1 MGLVGTLREIEKT
14 SPEEL
19 NRYSP
24 NRPVMVDGSLSELVT
39 QALNVAYTK
48 KDFTSGKPY
57 YGHENATGNPPPG
70 AGNIPDILNPDTP
83 RQDPAI
89 VKPSLEGMQ
98 QMSQAPIAAAALVL
112 EEAINAQAN
121 DGDSFTRSLQD
132 DPLLVYAIPQDNM
145 VPEEMNSN
153 IEMLGDSGAVD
164 PANFVFV
171 YTDKNDTVGSID
183 YRCVDLNQKVKD
195 YEAKGARVY
204 QSLESFFADY
214 DNLRRK

>member
-48 KDFTSGKPY
+48 KDMTSGQSY

-70 AGNIPDILNPDTP
+70 AGNIPNILNPDTP
-83 RQDPAI
+83 RQDPEM

-98 QMSQAPIAAAALVL
+98 QMQQGQIAVAAEIL
-112 EEAINAQAN
+112 EEAINVH
-121 DGDSFTRSLQD
+121 DGACHTVEDK
-132 DPLLVYAIPQDNM
+132 PLLVYAIPEDGK
-145 VPEEMNSN
+145 VSEEMNAN
-153 IEMLGDSGAVD
+153 IDMYGESGAVHPSD
-164 PANFVFV
+164 FVFV
-171 YTDKNDTVGSID
+171 FTDKNDTVGSID
-183 YRCVDLNQKVKD
+183 FRAVDLTQKVKD
-195 YEAKGARVY
+195 YEGKGARVY
-204 QSLESFFADY
+204 QTLESFFTALPD
-214 DNLRRK
+214 LRRK

>member
-1 MGLVGTLREIEKT
+1 MGLVGTLREIEQT

-19 NRYSP
+19 NRYSA

-48 KDFTSGKPY
+48 KDMTSGKPY
-57 YGHENATGNPPPG
+57 YGHQNATGEPPPG

-83 RQDPAI
+83 RQDPQV

-98 QMSQAPIAAAALVL
+98 QMQADQIATAASVL
-112 EEAINAQAN
+112 EEAVNVH
-121 DGDSFTRSLQD
+121 DGAEHRVGG
-132 DPLLVYAIPQDNM
+132 DPLMVYAIPEDGK
-145 VPEEMNSN
+145 VTEEMNAN
-153 IEMLGDSGAVD
+153 IDMYGDSGAID
-164 PANFVFV
+164 PSNFVFV
-171 YTDKNDTVGSID
+171 FTDKNDTVGSID
-183 YRCVDLNQKVKD
+183 YRCVDLNQKVKN
-195 YEAKGARVY
+195 YESKGAKVY